1 MDNYIKV
8 IIYEIRCK
16 NRNRVQYTI
25 YNTVFVD
32 SSPHILNSRCW
43 GRYTYGIGYTY
54 SAYTMYIL

>member
-32 SSPHILNSRCW
+32 SSLHILNTADA
-43 GRYTYGIGYTY
+43 GVD
-54 SAYTMYIL
+54 ILTV